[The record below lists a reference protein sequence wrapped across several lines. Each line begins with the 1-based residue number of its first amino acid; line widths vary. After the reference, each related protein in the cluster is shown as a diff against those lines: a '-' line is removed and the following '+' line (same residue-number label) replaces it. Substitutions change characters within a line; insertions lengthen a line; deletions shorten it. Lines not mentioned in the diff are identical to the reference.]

1 VRQRQCG
8 GKLHRRRFRLI
19 ADGALLT
26 LADGSRWA
34 IAGGDPL
41 STRVVSCLAR
51 IARALPLAGLE
62 PTLTVFEDRREKM
75 RGSGAGEVLTLGPEV
90 DGSDLGQQALLVLF
104 AVVRDVQAR
113 GGALVHG
120 ALAEFDG
127 DGVVLAGKSEAGK
140 TTASRRL
147 RPPWRSFCDDTTLL
161 LRDAGGAWR
170 AHPWPTAGDVPPEG
184 GVKSWDVQHSAPLRG
199 IFFLEQGS
207 REVSRRLGEAEALCL
222 LVETAEQASWP
233 LNHGWGGEEEKA
245 REQRLQ
251 RFDNL
256 ASLVRDVPSHRLE
269 VSPSGPFW
277 KTIEETL
284 AGKRAPSP

>member
-1 VRQRQCG
+1 VSRKERIRG
-8 GKLHRRRFRLI
+8 
-19 ADGALLT
+19 DGALLT

-34 IAGGDPL
+34 VAGGDPV
-41 STRVVSCLAR
+41 SARVVSCLAR
-51 IARALPLAGLE
+51 ITRALPLAGRE
-62 PTLTVFEDRREKM
+62 TALTVFGEPREELPA
-75 RGSGAGEVLTLGPEV
+75 SGEGEVFTVGPEV
-90 DGSDLGQQALLVLF
+90 DGKDLGQQALLVLF
-104 AVVRDVQAR
+104 RLVRDVQAR

-120 ALAEFDG
+120 ALAERDG

-147 RPPWRSFCDDTTLL
+147 RSPWRSLCDDTTLL

-184 GVKSWDVQHSAPLRG
+184 GVKSWDVQHSAALRG
-199 IFFLEQGS
+199 IFFLEKGS
-207 REVSRRLGEAEALCL
+207 REVSRRLGKAEALCL

-233 LNHGWGGEEEKA
+233 LNCGRGGKEEKA

-256 ASLVRDVPSHRLE
+256 TSLVRDVPCHRLE

-277 KTIEETL
+277 KTIERTI
-284 AGKRAPSP
+284 GKGTG

>member
-1 VRQRQCG
+1 MQG
-8 GKLHRRRFRLI
+8 WRRRLSYECARLI
-19 ADGALLT
+19 LSA
-26 LADGSRWA
+26 GSRWVV
-34 IAGGDPL
+34 AGGDPYSL
-41 STRVVSCLAR
+41 RVVSTLAR
-51 IARALPLAGLE
+51 ITRAQLLGAGN
-62 PTLTVFEDRREKM
+62 PTLLVLENPGKERP
-75 RGSGAGEVLTLGPEV
+75 SAGDPEIFTIDPSV
-90 DGSDLGQQALLVLF
+90 DKDDLGQQALLVLF
-104 AVVRDVQAR
+104 ALVRDVQAR

-147 RPPWRSFCDDTTLL
+147 RPPWRSLCDDTTLL

-184 GVKSWDVQHSAPLRG
+184 GVKSWDVQHSVPLRG
-199 IFFLEQGS
+199 IFFLEKGS

-233 LNHGWGGEEEKA
+233 LNYGGGEEEKA